1 MKYLVLLRHNLLAL
15 GSAIALMLGLSVFA
29 QQDEG
34 AGSAGSIQK
43 SLMTREQLD
52 SLIAVV
58 LTPVPQSAEIEVF
71 RTVERPAKGVETLER
86 EFRQYWEQER
96 QVRKMSDEEFEHLVK
111 LNVEANTK
119 LRSQPYLHRERF
131 RYSGVSRQYDQ
142 VDSGVGGV
150 ITPATP
156 FWSTSIQPGDPRLGD
171 GQYFKFYHP
180 NPTPAGT
187 HPNWPVQQGTASRHR
202 ITANTIRDVRE
213 ELIGLERPLL
223 ELLAVA
229 VCELPKWP
237 LTKEPKASD
246 LNLDREKIEKVLSG
260 EGSIR
265 AEVQPEDSRGD
276 RRLRIS
282 FSIPGGLG
290 GFFSKGPAKFA
301 EIVVSADDFRA
312 VYEQRLF
319 DGKGKETVVVTADG
333 FDATVIP
340 REKKWI
346 RRTAEGEQEITSYVV
361 LNAKTNIEIPA
372 AEFEFHPP
380 AGYLLVEIGPDG
392 REIAKEADPLP
403 VLEKKVR
410 GSWLLNLNVLAVFV
424 LAAFAVR
431 QVWLRR
437 QATVAR

>member
-1 MKYLVLLRHNLLAL
+1 MDKA
-15 GSAIALMLGLSVFA
+15 AIS
-29 QQDEG
+29 
-34 AGSAGSIQK
+34 
-43 SLMTREQLD
+43 REQLD
-52 SLIAVV
+52 SLLLAIMAP
-58 LTPVPQSAEIEVF
+58 LPQSAEIEVF
-71 RTVERPAKGVETLER
+71 RTDERPPESVEKLER
-86 EFRQYWEQER
+86 DFRQYWNAER
-96 QVRKMSDEEFEHLVK
+96 QARKMTDEEFEHLVK
-111 LNVEANTK
+111 INVRENRR
-119 LRSQPYLHRERF
+119 LRSQPCLQRERF
-131 RYSGVSRQYDQ
+131 LYKGSARRYEEVNCS
-142 VDSGVGGV
+142 VGGV

-156 FWSTSIQPGDPRLGD
+156 FWSTSIQPGDPRLGE
-171 GQYFKFYHP
+171 GQYFKYYHP

-202 ITANTIRDVRE
+202 LTANAIRDVRE

-223 ELLAVA
+223 ELLAIA

-246 LNLDREKIEKVLSG
+246 LNLDPEKIEKVLSG

-265 AEVQPEDSRGD
+265 AEVQAEDSRGD

-282 FSIPGGLG
+282 FSTPAGLG
-290 GFFSKGPAKFA
+290 GFFSKGPVKFA

-319 DGKGKETVVVTADG
+319 DGKGNETVVVTADG
-333 FDATVIP
+333 FDTSGIP

-346 RRTAEGEQEITSYVV
+346 RRNGEGEQEITSYVV
-361 LNAKTNIEIPA
+361 LNAKTNIEIPT

-380 AGYLLVEIGPDG
+380 ADYLLVEIGPDG
-392 REIAKEADPLP
+392 REIAKEPDPLP
-403 VLEKKVR
+403 GLEKNAR
-410 GSWLLNLNVLAVFV
+410 GSWLLNLNVLAVLV